1 MNDTN
6 EVIIDDI
13 APSEA
18 AVAEVEGD
26 IPTDVEM
33 PEEAPSADDIG
44 ALKEELETLKFQLE
58 QSRAMYDKFHAEC
71 LEFSSLYPDVPLS
84 SIPDKIWESTRAGI
98 PLAAAY
104 ALSEKKESVAK
115 AKAININS
123 KNNERSSGA
132 LNSSGSEEYFSPAEV
147 KAMSA
152 AEVRANYAK
161 IITSMSKW
169 H

>member
-1 MNDTN
+1 MNNIN
-6 EVIIDDI
+6 EVIIDDVT
-13 APSEA
+13 PSEA
-18 AVAEVEGD
+18 ELTELESD
-26 IPTDVEM
+26 IPADVEA
-33 PEEAPSADDIG
+33 PEEAPSVDDIS
-44 ALKEELETLKFQLE
+44 ALKAELEDLKLQLE

-71 LEFSSLYPDVPLS
+71 LEFSSLYPDIPLS
-84 SIPDKIWESTRAGI
+84 SIPDNIWESTRAGI

-104 ALSEKKESVAK
+104 ALSEKKEGSAK
-115 AKAININS
+115 ARAASINT

-132 LNSSGSEEYFSPAEV
+132 LNGSGSDDFLSPAEV

-161 IITSMSKW
+161 IITSMSRW